1 MATSSNIPLDWE
13 YLDRNAPNL
22 MEEGPVGT
30 APLSS
35 INPLQSNMGTTST
48 RRGAAIGGTVG
59 SPGYVPAYVPV
70 GPQLPQ
76 KKVADPLEGLKS
88 LINGGGSAA
97 GSGALSG
104 SASGGSAT
112 LPGQVAFPN
121 AQAGVDAAFARGK
134 DKAALNARASLTGLT
149 EALGSRNMLGGST
162 ESQGIGEVVG
172 RAGQGVNELIREQ
185 TVQDAN
191 LANDRAKLEYQG
203 KIQQRGQDINA
214 AQEQARQRQSS
225 LNSLLSLVYPNGYIY

>member
-1 MATSSNIPLDWE
+1 MATSTNIPLDWE
-13 YLDRNAPNL
+13 YLDRNAPDF
-22 MEEGPVGT
+22 MEEGPVDA

-35 INPLQSNMGTTST
+35 INPLQSMPRATS
-48 RRGAAIGGTVG
+48 IGGTSSSSYG
-59 SPGYVPAYVPV
+59 GLSLPQPGIGI

-185 TVQDAN
+185 TIQDAN